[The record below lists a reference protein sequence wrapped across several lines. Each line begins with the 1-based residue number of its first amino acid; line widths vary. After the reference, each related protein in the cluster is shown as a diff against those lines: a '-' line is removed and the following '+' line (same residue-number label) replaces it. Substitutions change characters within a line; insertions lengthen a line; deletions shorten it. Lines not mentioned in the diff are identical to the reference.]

1 MKKSVI
7 WFFILVYVLSAPFW
21 LIQLFINKTNLP
33 LDIPITDIIA
43 AFTPLISACII
54 TYNER
59 GRKGVLILLSR
70 IGDYKKIS
78 TKWWIVAVLLPFS
91 IFTIIYLSLVLGN
104 FQIAEHWAFSYLA
117 IPFLLL
123 FFFLGAI
130 GEEVGYM
137 GYAVDLLQE
146 KYSAL
151 CTAVIIGIPWIVW
164 HYPSMIQQGRSL
176 NFFFW
181 GTLGTIGFRIVLVW
195 LYNNTHK
202 SLFAC
207 VLTHSLYN
215 TGRVLFP
222 ADTTIN
228 PLVEYPEIHYSAIVV
243 IGLVV
248 TCFWGYRTLSRPVI
262 KI

>member
-1 MKKSVI
+1 MKKSVS

-43 AFTPLISACII
+43 AFTPMISACII
-54 TYNER
+54 VYNEK

-70 IGDYKKIS
+70 IADYKKIS
-78 TKWWIVAVLLPFS
+78 TKWWFVVVLLPFL
-91 IFTIIYLSLVLGN
+91 IFTIIYLLLVLGN
-104 FQIAEHWAFSYLA
+104 CQIPEHWMFLYLG

-137 GYAVDLLQE
+137 GYAVDRLQK

-151 CTAVIIGIPWIVW
+151 YTSVIVGILWIIW
-164 HYPSMIQQGRSL
+164 HYPSMTQQGRSL

-181 GTLGTIGFRIVLVW
+181 GTLGTIAFRILLVW
-195 LYNNTHK
+195 LYNNTNK

-207 VLTHSLYN
+207 ILTHSLYN

-222 ADTTIN
+222 ADTIIN
-228 PLVEYPEIHYSAIVV
+228 PLVKYPEIHYSAIVV
-243 IGLVV
+243 IALVV
-248 TCFWGYRTLSRPVI
+248 TCFWGYRTLNRPVI